1 MSNEDKSRAAAAQL
15 LIDDEPDDWCV
26 QNSSFSVWVDAEIR
40 GTPVESREKYAQ
52 EASKLTKVSQG
63 QAHLQ
68 HRLRRRKRKID
79 RLLLREE
86 RLAGV

>member
-1 MSNEDKSRAAAAQL
+1 MMSPMTGAYKIPA
-15 LIDDEPDDWCV
+15 
-26 QNSSFSVWVDAEIR
+26 FSVWVDAEIR

-52 EASKLTKVSQG
+52 EASKLTNVSNNQG

-68 HRLRRRKRKID
+68 HRLRRRKRKVN

-86 RLAGV
+86 GLAGV